1 MAYTGLAKA
10 TFAELFTTLI
20 TGRTFKIA
28 LYTEELD
35 ASTSTIYDTTNEFVG
50 ANYTAGGVA
59 IALAATPI
67 VQNADGVFI
76 HFSNVTIANLT
87 TGATPIKGFAIYD
100 VTDDGVNPV
109 SNKVIVSGKFKT
121 PLASTNGTLSTSI
134 TYKMAGV
141 ILNA

>member
-1 MAYTGLAKA
+1 MVYTGLTKA

-20 TGRTFKIA
+20 TGKTFKIA
-28 LYTEELD
+28 FYTEELD
-35 ASTSTIYDTTNEFVG
+35 ASTSGVYDTTNEFVG

-76 HFSNVTIANLT
+76 HLSNVTIANMT

-109 SNKVIVSGKFKT
+109 SNKVRVSGKFKV
-121 PLASTNGTLSTSI
+121 PVASTNGTFSTSI
-134 TYKMAGV
+134 TYQMAGV
-141 ILNA
+141 LL

>member
-1 MAYTGLAKA
+1 MVYTGLNKA

-20 TGRTFKIA
+20 TGKTFKIA
-28 LYTEELD
+28 FYTEELD
-35 ASTSTIYDTTNEFVG
+35 ASTSGVYDTTNEFVG

-76 HFSNVTIANLT
+76 HFSNVTIANMT
-87 TGATPIKGFAIYD
+87 TGATPIKGFAIYV

-109 SNKVIVSGKFKT
+109 SNKVVVSGRFKI
-121 PLASTNGTLSTSI
+121 PQASTNGTFSTSI
-134 TYKMAGV
+134 TYQMAGV
-141 ILNA
+141 KL

>member
-1 MAYTGLAKA
+1 MAYTGLTKA

-20 TGRTFKIA
+20 TGKTFKIA
-28 LYTEELD
+28 FYTEELD
-35 ASTSTIYDTTNEFVG
+35 ASTSGVYDTTNEFVG

-76 HFSNVTIANLT
+76 HFSNVTIANMT

-109 SNKVIVSGKFKT
+109 SNKVRVSGRFKI
-121 PLASTNGTLSTSI
+121 PQASTNGTFSTSI
-134 TYKMAGV
+134 TYQMAGV
-141 ILNA
+141 LL

>member
-1 MAYTGLAKA
+1 MAYTGLTKS

-28 LYTEELD
+28 FYTEELD
-35 ASTSTIYDTTNEFVG
+35 ASTSGVYDTTNEFVG
-50 ANYTAGGVA
+50 ANYTAGGVP

-76 HFSNVTIANLT
+76 HFSNVTIANMT

-109 SNKVIVSGKFKT
+109 SNKVRVSGRFKI
-121 PLASTNGTLSTSI
+121 PQASTNGTFSTSI
-134 TYKMAGV
+134 TYQMAGV
-141 ILNA
+141 LL

>member
-1 MAYTGLAKA
+1 MAYTGLTKA

-20 TGRTFKIA
+20 TGKTFKIA
-28 LYTEELD
+28 FYTEELD
-35 ASTSTIYDTTNEFVG
+35 ASTSGVYDTTNEFVG

-67 VQNADGVFI
+67 VQNANGVFI
-76 HFSNVTIANLT
+76 HFSNVTIANMT

-109 SNKVIVSGKFKT
+109 SNKVRVSGKFKV
-121 PLASTNGTLSTSI
+121 PVASTNGTFSTSI
-134 TYKMAGV
+134 TYQMAGV
-141 ILNA
+141 LL

>member
-1 MAYTGLAKA
+1 MVYTGLTKA

-20 TGRTFKIA
+20 TGKTFKIA
-28 LYTEELD
+28 FYTEELD
-35 ASTSTIYDTTNEFVG
+35 ASTSGVYDTTNEFVG

-76 HFSNVTIANLT
+76 HFSNVTIANMT

-109 SNKVIVSGKFKT
+109 SNKVRVSGRFKI
-121 PLASTNGTLSTSI
+121 PQASTNGTFSTSI
-134 TYKMAGV
+134 TYQMAGV
-141 ILNA
+141 NL

>member
-1 MAYTGLAKA
+1 MVYTGLTKA

-20 TGRTFKIA
+20 TGKTFKIA
-28 LYTEELD
+28 FYTEELD
-35 ASTSTIYDTTNEFVG
+35 ASTSGVYDTTNEFVG

-76 HFSNVTIANLT
+76 HFSNVTIANMT

-109 SNKVIVSGKFKT
+109 SNKVRVSGRFKI
-121 PLASTNGTLSTSI
+121 PQASTNGTFSTSI
-134 TYKMAGV
+134 TYQMAGV
-141 ILNA
+141 LL

>member
-1 MAYTGLAKA
+1 MAYTGLTKA

-28 LYTEELD
+28 FYTEELD
-35 ASTSTIYDTTNEFVG
+35 ASTSGVYDTTNEFVG

-76 HFSNVTIANLT
+76 HFSNVTIANMT

-100 VTDDGVNPV
+100 VTDDGVNPI
-109 SNKVIVSGKFKT
+109 SNKVVVSGRFKI
-121 PLASTNGTLSTSI
+121 PQASTNGTFSTSI
-134 TYKMAGV
+134 TYQMAGV
-141 ILNA
+141 NL

>member
-1 MAYTGLAKA
+1 MAYTGLTKA

-20 TGRTFKIA
+20 TGKTFKIA
-28 LYTEELD
+28 FYTEELD
-35 ASTSTIYDTTNEFVG
+35 ASTSGVYDTTNEFVG

-76 HFSNVTIANLT
+76 HFSNVTIANMT

-109 SNKVIVSGKFKT
+109 SNKVRVSGKFKV
-121 PLASTNGTLSTSI
+121 PVASTNGTFSTSI
-134 TYKMAGV
+134 TYQMAGV
-141 ILNA
+141 NL

>member
-1 MAYTGLAKA
+1 MAYTGLTKA
-10 TFAELFTTLI
+10 TFTEMFTTLI
-20 TGRTFKIA
+20 TGKTFKIA
-28 LYTEELD
+28 LYTEDLD
-35 ASTSTIYDTTNEFVG
+35 ASTSGVYDTTNEFVG

-76 HFSNVTIANLT
+76 HFSNVTIANMT

-109 SNKVIVSGKFKT
+109 SNKVRVSGKFKV
-121 PLASTNGTLSTSI
+121 PVASTNGTFSTSI
-134 TYKMAGV
+134 TYQMAGV
-141 ILNA
+141 LL

>member
-1 MAYTGLAKA
+1 MAYTGLTKS

-20 TGRTFKIA
+20 TGKTFKIA
-28 LYTEELD
+28 FYTEELD
-35 ASTSTIYDTTNEFVG
+35 ASTSGVYDTTNEFVG

-76 HFSNVTIANLT
+76 HFSNVTIANMT

-109 SNKVIVSGKFKT
+109 SNKVRVSGRFKI
-121 PLASTNGTLSTSI
+121 PQASTNGTFSTSI
-134 TYKMAGV
+134 TYQMAGV
-141 ILNA
+141 LL

>member
-1 MAYTGLAKA
+1 MVYTGLTKA
-10 TFAELFTTLI
+10 TFAELFTKLI

-28 LYTEELD
+28 FYTEELD

-50 ANYTAGGVA
+50 ANYTAGGVP
-59 IALAATPI
+59 IALSATPI
-67 VQNADGVFI
+67 IQNTEGVFI
-76 HFSNVTIANLT
+76 LFSNITIANLT

-141 ILNA
+141 VLNA

>member
-1 MAYTGLAKA
+1 MAYTGLTKS

-28 LYTEELD
+28 FYTEELD
-35 ASTSTIYDTTNEFVG
+35 ASTSGVYDTTNEFVG

-76 HFSNVTIANLT
+76 HFSNVTIANMT

-109 SNKVIVSGKFKT
+109 SNKVRVSGKFKV
-121 PLASTNGTLSTSI
+121 PVASTNGTFSTSI
-134 TYKMAGV
+134 TYQMAGV
-141 ILNA
+141 LL

>member
-1 MAYTGLAKA
+1 MVYTGLTKA

-20 TGRTFKIA
+20 TGKTFKIA
-28 LYTEELD
+28 FYTEELD
-35 ASTSTIYDTTNEFVG
+35 ASTSGVYDTTNEFVG

-76 HFSNVTIANLT
+76 HFSNVTIANMT

-109 SNKVIVSGKFKT
+109 SNKVRVSGKFKV
-121 PLASTNGTLSTSI
+121 PVASTNGTFSTSI
-134 TYKMAGV
+134 TYQMAGV
-141 ILNA
+141 LL

>member
-1 MAYTGLAKA
+1 MAYTGLTKS

-28 LYTEELD
+28 FYTEELD
-35 ASTSTIYDTTNEFVG
+35 ASTSGVYDTTNEFVG

-76 HFSNVTIANLT
+76 HFSNVTIANMT

-100 VTDDGVNPV
+100 VTDDGVNPI
-109 SNKVIVSGKFKT
+109 SNKVVVSGRFKI
-121 PLASTNGTLSTSI
+121 PQASTNGTFSTSI
-134 TYKMAGV
+134 TYQMAGV
-141 ILNA
+141 NL

>member
-1 MAYTGLAKA
+1 MAYTGLTKA

-20 TGRTFKIA
+20 TGKTFKIA
-28 LYTEELD
+28 FYTEELD
-35 ASTSTIYDTTNEFVG
+35 ASTSGVYDTTNEFVG

-76 HFSNVTIANLT
+76 HFSNVTIANMT

-100 VTDDGVNPV
+100 VTDDGVNPI
-109 SNKVIVSGKFKT
+109 SNKVRVSGRFKI
-121 PLASTNGTLSTSI
+121 PQASTNGTFSTSI
-134 TYKMAGV
+134 TYQMAGV
-141 ILNA
+141 LL

>member
-1 MAYTGLAKA
+1 MVYTGLTKA

-20 TGRTFKIA
+20 TGKTFKIA
-28 LYTEELD
+28 FYTEELD
-35 ASTSTIYDTTNEFVG
+35 ASTSGVYDTTNEFVG

-76 HFSNVTIANLT
+76 HFSNVTIANMT

-109 SNKVIVSGKFKT
+109 SNKVRVSGRFKI
-121 PLASTNGTLSTSI
+121 PQASTNGTFSTSI
-134 TYKMAGV
+134 TYQMAGV
-141 ILNA
+141 IL

>member
-1 MAYTGLAKA
+1 MAYTGLTKA

-20 TGRTFKIA
+20 TGKTFKIA
-28 LYTEELD
+28 FYTEELD
-35 ASTSTIYDTTNEFVG
+35 ASTSGVYDTTNEFVG

-76 HFSNVTIANLT
+76 HFSNVTIANMT

-109 SNKVIVSGKFKT
+109 SNKVRVSGRFKT
-121 PLASTNGTLSTSI
+121 PQASTNGTFSTSI
-134 TYKMAGV
+134 TYQMAGV
-141 ILNA
+141 LL

>member
-1 MAYTGLAKA
+1 MVYTGLTKA

-20 TGRTFKIA
+20 TGKTFKIA
-28 LYTEELD
+28 FYTEELD
-35 ASTSTIYDTTNEFVG
+35 ASTSGVYDTTNEFVG

-76 HFSNVTIANLT
+76 HFSNVTIANMT

-100 VTDDGVNPV
+100 VTDDGVNPI
-109 SNKVIVSGKFKT
+109 SNKVRVSGKFKI
-121 PLASTNGTLSTSI
+121 PQPSTNGTFSTSI
-134 TYKMAGV
+134 TYQMAGV
-141 ILNA
+141 IL

>member
-1 MAYTGLAKA
+1 MAYTGLTKA

-20 TGRTFKIA
+20 TGKTFKIA
-28 LYTEELD
+28 FYTEELD
-35 ASTSTIYDTTNEFVG
+35 ASTSGVYDTTNEFVG

-76 HFSNVTIANLT
+76 HFSNVTIANMT

-109 SNKVIVSGKFKT
+109 SNKVRVSGRFKI
-121 PLASTNGTLSTSI
+121 PQASTNGTFSTSI
-134 TYKMAGV
+134 TYQMAGV
-141 ILNA
+141 NL